1 VFMGM
6 SLWVLPELHHLRGWS
21 YTMDI
26 WDNFQLAHLADI
38 GAYPAIYGQAFV
50 ETPGIVFV
58 LAPVWWITHVAGTSV
73 SYVFPLWHPTAWLVL
88 GPYEVL
94 LSASVLFAVDAVAVR
109 LGAST
114 ARRLLICAGEVYAL
128 YNVLLWGH
136 PEVAVAVACLLY
148 ACLAASEKRWSRFG
162 WLFGAAVAFE
172 PVVLLTLP
180 ALLFPAGWRRLPG
193 LLARAAAPTAVL
205 LVLPLTMNWSVTVHG
220 LVSQATYPSLN
231 RPTPWLHFAPS
242 LGHGG
247 YIGATAVAATG
258 DGPSRF
264 LAILFSLIVG
274 ILFRR
279 AARELGVLIAVVA
292 LSLSLWCAFE
302 TVIAPYYVWP
312 TIAVALIGLS
322 ATSRLRTAASVVFAI
337 LADLASNADLH
348 AEWVWWVTV
357 SALAALLAAS
367 WPQARARSSEPTAV
381 DAPCSV
387 GMVVVGTRPL
397 TNNDC

>member
-1 VFMGM
+1 M
-6 SLWVLPELHHLRGWS
+6 
-21 YTMDI
+21 
-26 WDNFQLAHLADI
+26 
-38 GAYPAIYGQAFV
+38 
-50 ETPGIVFV
+50 
-58 LAPVWWITHVAGTSV
+58 
-73 SYVFPLWHPTAWLVL
+73 
-88 GPYEVL
+88 
-94 LSASVLFAVDAVAVR
+94 
-109 LGAST
+109 
-114 ARRLLICAGEVYAL
+114 
-128 YNVLLWGH
+128 
-136 PEVAVAVACLLY
+136 
-148 ACLAASEKRWSRFG
+148 
-162 WLFGAAVAFE
+162 
-172 PVVLLTLP
+172 
-180 ALLFPAGWRRLPG
+180 
-193 LLARAAAPTAVL
+193 LARAAAPTAVL

-292 LSLSLWCAFE
+292 LSLSLWC
-302 TVIAPYYVWP
+302 VWP

-348 AEWVWWVTV
+348 AEWVWWVIV